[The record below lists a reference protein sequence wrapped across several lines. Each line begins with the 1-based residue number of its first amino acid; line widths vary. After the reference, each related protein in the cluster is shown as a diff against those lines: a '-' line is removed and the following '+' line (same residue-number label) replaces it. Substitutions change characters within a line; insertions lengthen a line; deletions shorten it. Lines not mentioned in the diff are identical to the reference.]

1 MFLKLTKK
9 EHIAF
14 ILGVILIGGFF
25 GTVIFYYLPEF
36 WKPAAVWNIKNAI
49 IASVLLFLPII
60 FSYPFISKKRV
71 WLFFGLLLLNG
82 YFVKDLQTFI
92 GFTGNSNSVKGLLK
106 SIQLGNSWIYLNYFL
121 VPIILTVVSHWA
133 CGFFSLSLLRF
144 VSNLK
149 NKRPFS
155 FSAMF
160 ISSTFVFVLLSFF
173 TIGCMLLINSGPIYV
188 TTSFPRLTR
197 VEIRNSE
204 IEKLKENWLSK
215 NNIHEINTFMVNT
228 DLEHEFAQTVFQ
240 NILLLEIKPE
250 SFSWKGKHRTSLL
263 NSLKYFGNPTMEL
276 SMTEESERPKVP
288 LRPSYSISELEY
300 VLDEDAQFKL
310 SEIGVSTTE
319 WTKAIGTK
327 LRLTINSTL
336 QSLGETKIYINDI
349 TLNIKDFGLIK
360 TIHKE
365 FDSVEFPASYWVS
378 FSPDSI
384 TTSPSGIIILL
395 DELKLLVFGLEL
407 TNVETTIL
415 QYLDIQTT
423 KIELSSLENL
433 VIKEHEDGSKVFLM
447 DIALIERRRQIDTPQ
462 GKLNGEPYEIRIQAN
477 NRR

>member
-1 MFLKLTKK
+1 MKLTKK

-14 ILGVILIGGFF
+14 TLGVILIGGFF
-25 GTVIFYYLPEF
+25 GTAIFYYLPEF
-36 WKPAAVWNIKNAI
+36 WRPAAVWNIKNAI
-49 IASVLLFLPII
+49 IASVLLFLPIV
-60 FSYPFISKKRV
+60 FSYPFTSKKRI
-71 WLFFGLLLLNG
+71 WLFFALLLLAG
-82 YFVKDLQTFI
+82 YFVKDLQVFI

-106 SIQLGNSWIYLNYFL
+106 SIQLGNSWVYLNYFL
-121 VPIILTVVSHWA
+121 VPIILTVLSHWA

-149 NKRPFS
+149 NKLPFS
-155 FSAMF
+155 FDF
-160 ISSTFVFVLLSFF
+160 TFLSSTFVFLLLSFF
-173 TIGCMLLINSGPIYV
+173 TIGSMLVIKSGPIYV
-188 TTSFPRLTR
+188 TASFLPSTR
-197 VEIRNSE
+197 IEIRDLV
-204 IEKLKENWLSK
+204 IEKLKENWSSK
-215 NNIHEINTFMVNT
+215 DNIHEINTFMVNT
-228 DLEHEFAQTVFQ
+228 DIEHEFVQSVFQ
-240 NILLLEIKPE
+240 NILLLKIEPK
-250 SFSWKGKHRTSLL
+250 SFAWKGKHRTSLL
-263 NSLKYFGNPTMEL
+263 NSLKGFPMMEL
-276 SMTEESERPKVP
+276 SITDNSERPKVP

-300 VLDEDAQFKL
+300 VLDKDAELKL

-336 QSLGETKIYINDI
+336 ESLGETKIYINDT
-349 TLNIKDFGLIK
+349 TLNIKDFGSIK

-365 FDSVEFPASYWVS
+365 FNSVEFPVSYWVS
-378 FSPDSI
+378 FSPHSI

-395 DELKLLVFGLEL
+395 DELKLLAFGLEL
-407 TNVETTIL
+407 TNVETSIL

-462 GKLNGEPYEIRIQAN
+462 GEINGEPYEIRIQEN
-477 NRR
+477 NRRW